1 MYSRQ
6 ASCIALHA
14 YYIYTFTLVQRR
26 YARHT
31 ESDIKN
37 DDSRG
42 DSVRPAVLRPDVEP
56 DS

>member
-1 MYSRQ
+1 MYRQ